1 MTSPLSIDVLAAEI
15 LDICHSDVSEAETLI
30 ERYLDKRLRGVSAS
44 ERLDLLEKLT
54 HEFRQ
59 AIPQE
64 PRAYDPDLV
73 AKLSFLFLGKKVS
86 KVDLSSHEFLER
98 LADSLNTVFTN
109 LNELVG
115 VINANLLGNNAE
127 LETIRHHIG
136 ANLQDESGGSSLE
149 DYLTQIKK
157 AFLTSHQAFKQAAQ
171 AKVSE
176 ILVEL
181 DPKRIAHSETGVL
194 KVGPLRKAGLFDV
207 YQEKFQRVQKWFE
220 SERFMNDLLR
230 EFEKI
235 CRSLYR

>member
-1 MTSPLSIDVLAAEI
+1 MNSPVSIEEFAI
-15 LDICHSDVSEAETLI
+15 GIRSIYSLDASQAETLI
-30 ERYLDKRLRGVSAS
+30 ENYLEEKVRGFSAL

-59 AIPQE
+59 AIPE
-64 PRAYDPDLV
+64 DPRAHDPDLV
-73 AKLSFLFLGKKVS
+73 TKLSFLFLGKKVS
-86 KVDLSSHEFLER
+86 KVDLSSREFLER
-98 LADSLNTVFTN
+98 LADSLNTVFTE

-115 VINANLLGNNAE
+115 VINAHLLGNNTE
-127 LETIRHHIG
+127 LKTIRHHIG
-136 ANLQDESGGSSLE
+136 ANLQDESEGSSLE

-157 AFLTSHQAFKQAAQ
+157 AFLTSHQAFQQAAQ

-181 DPKRIAHSETGVL
+181 DPKRITDSETGVL

-207 YQEKFQRVQKWFE
+207 YQEKFQRVQKWFD

-235 CRSLYR
+235 CRNLYR

>member
-15 LDICHSDVSEAETLI
+15 LDIYHSDVSEAETLI

-44 ERLDLLEKLT
+44 ERLALLGKLT

-86 KVDLSSHEFLER
+86 KVDLSSREFLER

-136 ANLQDESGGSSLE
+136 ANLQDERGGSSLE

-181 DPKRIAHSETGVL
+181 DPKRIADTETGVL